1 MQQII
6 YFISKNSTKL
16 LFLLLLVVSLYLT
29 VQTHSYHN
37 SKMLHSANVVSGTI
51 YEKTNSVTEYLHLK
65 DENIRLAEE
74 NAKMKQILYNSELIV
89 DSTFAVNPEI
99 RIAQDF
105 KLFNAKIIKNSY
117 LKKSNYL
124 TIKGG
129 KVHGIKKDMG
139 VINAKGVIGI
149 VENVSKN
156 YATVQSILNT
166 HSRISAKV
174 INTDHFGT
182 IKWDGKNTGY
192 VQLVDIPK
200 LAVLRKGDSIVTG
213 GISTIFPENIPV
225 GLVDQVFTSKNS
237 NFYTIS
243 VRLFNDM
250 TNISS
255 VYLIESV
262 NIDEILQLEEE
273 TVSDE

>member
-117 LKKSNYL
+117 HKKNNYL